1 MYPLLPSSH
10 LSRKQCLLITDLTCF
25 PPSLLVQQTGLWK
38 HSSFWMSGT
47 WFSCPGASLYHTAY
61 SHCRNKA
68 DKNHSSASQHS
79 SVTLLMEVISLEL
92 TDFNKTSREE
102 PVYGWRTRTTRRQN
116 SSFSVKSSMP
126 CSLGNNKFNSQL
138 IKSLPPENT
147 LRIAHNCHIYK
158 HSISKSHTECS
169 IGCGTLTLP
178 ANIGTISQRWP

>member
-47 WFSCPGASLYHTAY
+47 WFSCPGASL
-61 SHCRNKA
+61 RI
-68 DKNHSSASQHS
+68 ASQHS

-102 PVYGWRTRTTRRQN
+102 PVYGWRTRTRRQN